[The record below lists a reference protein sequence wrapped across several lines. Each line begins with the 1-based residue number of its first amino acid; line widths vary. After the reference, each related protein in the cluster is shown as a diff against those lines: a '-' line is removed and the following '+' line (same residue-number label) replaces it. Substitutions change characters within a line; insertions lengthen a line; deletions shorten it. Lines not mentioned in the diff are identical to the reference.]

1 MNDDHIPLKLV
12 EYLDLLSTNSR
23 YLLSFSPFFVNH
35 FSSYLMSYLINNR
48 HQRVLYICVGRPHI
62 FVQKLLKNR
71 GIPIRNIHFMDMV
84 LGISGRPMGQTK
96 QTITYGGSD
105 EQLAM
110 PIIYKLFKVDQEIDH
125 LTLDDIDMVILDNI
139 SELRTYSNDERV
151 KSLLDLLNEIWE
163 KSGKGLMIYH
173 INNRPNDGVG
183 EIASEMGLEILEI
196 PNDVFTG

>member
-1 MNDDHIPLKLV
+1 MSEINKIGPLAPKALEV
-12 EYLDLLSTNSR
+12 KKNTKEAADGA
-23 YLLSFSPFFVNH
+23 FAEE
-35 FSSYLMSYLINNR
+35 
-48 HQRVLYICVGRPHI
+48 
-62 FVQKLLKNR
+62 LLK
-71 GIPIRNIHFMDMV
+71 
-84 LGISGRPMGQTK
+84 SAQ
-96 QTITYGGSD
+96 
-105 EQLAM
+105 A
-110 PIIYKLFKVDQEIDH
+110 VDQEIDH

-196 PNDVFTG
+196 PNYVFTG